1 MIYAQIHTYNGTEQT
16 IAARFDQPDSTWTAY
31 DVPSADWL
39 SMVNGAIV
47 VATVDPAI
55 AITQAS
61 QIASLYQSYTS
72 AIQTPVS
79 YTSKGGITKTYQ
91 ADAVSQSTLAKELA
105 VYSITG
111 ATPAGYY
118 WVAADNT
125 QVPFTLAD
133 LQGLTQ
139 ATGAQGWAEF
149 QHLQTQKTAV
159 NDIANLPQRLANT
172 PYASG
177 AEIVDGNGNVWSCTT
192 QGTTGTTCTFPSS
205 PTAGTTKT
213 DGGVTWAYEN
223 AQVAMI
229 QSIVW

>member
-1 MIYAQIHTYNGTEQT
+1 MAIWQDTSGALWDDMNGECLNIPGWKTGKTELTAAQAQALQY
-16 IAARFDQPDSTWTAY
+16 
-31 DVPSADWL
+31 
-39 SMVNGAIV
+39 
-47 VATVDPAI
+47 PAP
-55 AITQAS
+55 TLPQVQAS

-91 ADAVSQSTLAKELA
+91 ADAGSQSTLAKELA
-105 VYSITG
+105 VYSISG

-118 WVAADNT
+118 WAAADNT

-139 ATGAQGWAEF
+139 AMGAQGWAEF

-192 QGTTGTTCTFPSS
+192 QGTTGTTCTFPTS

-229 QSIVW
+229 QSVVW